1 MDIRTETWNGHPI
14 RFVGEG
20 DHWDA
25 IGFDVATALGYKRP
39 NDAIKAHVNKQDTRL
54 INISTVKRRRTS
66 NGSALKRGGTS
77 KGGSP
82 VMIVISEF
90 GIYSLIFKSQMKQA
104 KEFQRWV
111 YKVLVNLR
119 RTAGLQGYQA
129 FRMLD
134 KRVQQQA
141 MARLEPVSDK
151 DYIKANVIADKA
163 VSNLYGL
170 PKMIKKRDMT
180 PEMLKDRPT
189 ILSDVVDLMN
199 AKKKFN
205 LDISVSDIIYR
216 SIEKNK
222 GDGHNDNNVSSRQ
235 AS

>member
-1 MDIRTETWNGHPI
+1 MEMRTENWNGRPI

-66 NGSALKRGGTS
+66 NGSALKQAGTL

-82 VMIVISEF
+82 VMLIISEY
-90 GIYSLIFKSQMKQA
+90 GIYSLIFSSHMKQA
-104 KEFQRWV
+104 KAFRRWV
-111 YKVLVNLR
+111 FQVLVHLR
-119 RTAGLQGYQA
+119 QTAGLQGYQA

-180 PEMLKDRPT
+180 QPMLEKRPE
-189 ILSDVVDLMN
+189 ILNNVVDLMN
-199 AKKKFN
+199 IKKRFG
-205 LDISVSDIIYR
+205 LDFSVSDTIY
-216 SIEKNK
+216 SNLDKNK
-222 GDGHNDNNVSSRQ
+222 GDDEDDRIVTNG
-235 AS
+235 